1 MSILVGVKNISFLHP
16 SLEDMEIIF
25 ISRFPRLVSI
35 LVAGCSLSM
44 TGLIMQTITKNK
56 FVSPTT
62 AGTADWAR
70 LGILI
75 AMLFFGNSSTMI
87 KMLVAF
93 VSCMFGSFLFIRL
106 LTKIR
111 IRNGILIPLIGLMI
125 GNIVEAVATFFAYR
139 FDLIQNMSSWMQGS
153 FSLILKGRY
162 ELLYVGI
169 PFLILGYLYADKFTI
184 AGMGK
189 DFSMN
194 LGLNHEQIVNLGLVL
209 VSVITSVV
217 TVTVGGLPFLD
228 LIVPN
233 IMSMIKGDNLKQSA
247 GHCAPWR
254 QFYSFLRHTGQN
266 SDLSLRNSHWHD
278 DQRNGKCRF
287 SYYGTEGSKEMTRK
301 LIRGRTDKRAAACLM
316 ILAVVA
322 AIAILLFIFQGLNQ
336 NNFDFNFPRRMKK
349 IAAMILVSICV
360 GYSSVVFQTM
370 TESKILTPGVMG
382 LDSLYLFI
390 QSFIVYLMGAEKLM
404 RMNSSLH
411 FIISVGAMMAA
422 SLIIYRLVFRAD
434 GFNIYTL
441 VLAGMI
447 MGTFFRGISSFL
459 QLLIDPNEFSI
470 LQGSLFAS
478 FRNINEKLLS
488 VSCIIVAG
496 SLFFTRKDISRF
508 DVLGLSK
515 DNAISLGIY
524 YDSLIKRTMLVIS
537 ALTAVSTVLVGPV
550 TFFGNPSCQSF
561 QRDTKNLPPQV
572 SDSRRCI
579 YRHHF
584 PSNGSV
590 YF

>member
-1 MSILVGVKNISFLHP
+1 MEKRYTNHKNMKLILFGILFIQCILSILVGVKNISFLHP
-16 SLEDMEIIF
+16 TLEDMEIIF

-56 FVSPTT
+56 FLSPTT

-233 IMSMIKGDNLKQSA
+233 IMSMIKGDNLK
-247 GHCAPWR
+247 
-254 QFYSFLRHTGQN
+254 N
-266 SDLSLRNSHWHD
+266 SLLDTALLGANFILFCDILGRI
-278 DQRNGKCRF
+278 
-287 SYYGTEGSKEMTRK
+287 
-301 LIRGRTDKRAAACLM
+301 LIYPYEIPIGM
-316 ILAVVA
+316 
-322 AIAILLFIFQGLNQ
+322 
-336 NNFDFNFPRRMKK
+336 M
-349 IAAMILVSICV
+349 
-360 GYSSVVFQTM
+360 
-370 TESKILTPGVMG
+370 
-382 LDSLYLFI
+382 
-390 QSFIVYLMGAEKLM
+390 
-404 RMNSSLH
+404 
-411 FIISVGAMMAA
+411 ISVTGSAAFLIMVLKGA
-422 SLIIYRLVFRAD
+422 
-434 GFNIYTL
+434 
-441 VLAGMI
+441 
-447 MGTFFRGISSFL
+447 
-459 QLLIDPNEFSI
+459 
-470 LQGSLFAS
+470 
-478 FRNINEKLLS
+478 K
-488 VSCIIVAG
+488 
-496 SLFFTRKDISRF
+496 K
-508 DVLGLSK
+508 
-515 DNAISLGIY
+515 
-524 YDSLIKRTMLVIS
+524 
-537 ALTAVSTVLVGPV
+537 
-550 TFFGNPSCQSF
+550 
-561 QRDTKNLPPQV
+561 
-572 SDSRRCI
+572 
-579 YRHHF
+579 
-584 PSNGSV
+584 
-590 YF
+590 

>member
-1 MSILVGVKNISFLHP
+1 MKLILFGILFIQCILSILVGVKNISFLHP

-75 AMLFFGNSSTMI
+75 AMLFFGNSSTMV

-106 LTKIR
+106 LSKIR
-111 IRNGILIPLIGLMI
+111 IRNGILIPLIGLMM
-125 GNIVEAVATFFAYR
+125 GNVVEAASTFFAYR

-228 LIVPN
+228 LIIPN
-233 IMSMIKGDNLKQSA
+233 IMSMIKGDNLK
-247 GHCAPWR
+247 
-254 QFYSFLRHTGQN
+254 N
-266 SDLSLRNSHWHD
+266 SLLDTALLGANFILFCDILGRI
-278 DQRNGKCRF
+278 
-287 SYYGTEGSKEMTRK
+287 
-301 LIRGRTDKRAAACLM
+301 LIYPYEIPIGM
-316 ILAVVA
+316 
-322 AIAILLFIFQGLNQ
+322 
-336 NNFDFNFPRRMKK
+336 M
-349 IAAMILVSICV
+349 
-360 GYSSVVFQTM
+360 
-370 TESKILTPGVMG
+370 
-382 LDSLYLFI
+382 
-390 QSFIVYLMGAEKLM
+390 
-404 RMNSSLH
+404 
-411 FIISVGAMMAA
+411 ISVTGSAVFLIMVLKGA
-422 SLIIYRLVFRAD
+422 
-434 GFNIYTL
+434 
-441 VLAGMI
+441 
-447 MGTFFRGISSFL
+447 
-459 QLLIDPNEFSI
+459 
-470 LQGSLFAS
+470 
-478 FRNINEKLLS
+478 K
-488 VSCIIVAG
+488 
-496 SLFFTRKDISRF
+496 K
-508 DVLGLSK
+508 
-515 DNAISLGIY
+515 
-524 YDSLIKRTMLVIS
+524 
-537 ALTAVSTVLVGPV
+537 
-550 TFFGNPSCQSF
+550 
-561 QRDTKNLPPQV
+561 
-572 SDSRRCI
+572 
-579 YRHHF
+579 
-584 PSNGSV
+584 
-590 YF
+590 

>member
-1 MSILVGVKNISFLHP
+1 MEKPYTNHKNMKLILFGILFIQCILSILVGVKNISLLHP

-75 AMLFFGNSSTMI
+75 AMLFFGNSSTMV

-106 LTKIR
+106 LSKIR
-111 IRNGILIPLIGLMI
+111 IRNGILIPLIGLMM
-125 GNIVEAVATFFAYR
+125 GNVVEAASTFFAYR

-228 LIVPN
+228 LIIPN
-233 IMSMIKGDNLKQSA
+233 IMSMIKGDNLK
-247 GHCAPWR
+247 
-254 QFYSFLRHTGQN
+254 N
-266 SDLSLRNSHWHD
+266 SLLDTALLGANFILFCDILGRI
-278 DQRNGKCRF
+278 
-287 SYYGTEGSKEMTRK
+287 
-301 LIRGRTDKRAAACLM
+301 LIYPYEIPIGM
-316 ILAVVA
+316 
-322 AIAILLFIFQGLNQ
+322 
-336 NNFDFNFPRRMKK
+336 M
-349 IAAMILVSICV
+349 
-360 GYSSVVFQTM
+360 
-370 TESKILTPGVMG
+370 
-382 LDSLYLFI
+382 
-390 QSFIVYLMGAEKLM
+390 
-404 RMNSSLH
+404 
-411 FIISVGAMMAA
+411 ISVTGSAVFLIMVLKGA
-422 SLIIYRLVFRAD
+422 
-434 GFNIYTL
+434 
-441 VLAGMI
+441 
-447 MGTFFRGISSFL
+447 
-459 QLLIDPNEFSI
+459 
-470 LQGSLFAS
+470 
-478 FRNINEKLLS
+478 K
-488 VSCIIVAG
+488 
-496 SLFFTRKDISRF
+496 K
-508 DVLGLSK
+508 
-515 DNAISLGIY
+515 
-524 YDSLIKRTMLVIS
+524 
-537 ALTAVSTVLVGPV
+537 
-550 TFFGNPSCQSF
+550 
-561 QRDTKNLPPQV
+561 
-572 SDSRRCI
+572 
-579 YRHHF
+579 
-584 PSNGSV
+584 
-590 YF
+590 

>member
-1 MSILVGVKNISFLHP
+1 MEKPYTNHKNMKLILFGILFIQCILSILVGVKNISFLHP

-35 LVAGCSLSM
+35 LVAGYSLSM

-233 IMSMIKGDNLKQSA
+233 IMSMIKGDNLK
-247 GHCAPWR
+247 
-254 QFYSFLRHTGQN
+254 N
-266 SDLSLRNSHWHD
+266 SLLDTALLGANFILFCDILGRV
-278 DQRNGKCRF
+278 
-287 SYYGTEGSKEMTRK
+287 
-301 LIRGRTDKRAAACLM
+301 LIYPYEIPIGM
-316 ILAVVA
+316 
-322 AIAILLFIFQGLNQ
+322 
-336 NNFDFNFPRRMKK
+336 M
-349 IAAMILVSICV
+349 
-360 GYSSVVFQTM
+360 
-370 TESKILTPGVMG
+370 
-382 LDSLYLFI
+382 
-390 QSFIVYLMGAEKLM
+390 
-404 RMNSSLH
+404 
-411 FIISVGAMMAA
+411 ISVTGSAAFLIMVLKGA
-422 SLIIYRLVFRAD
+422 
-434 GFNIYTL
+434 
-441 VLAGMI
+441 
-447 MGTFFRGISSFL
+447 
-459 QLLIDPNEFSI
+459 
-470 LQGSLFAS
+470 
-478 FRNINEKLLS
+478 K
-488 VSCIIVAG
+488 
-496 SLFFTRKDISRF
+496 K
-508 DVLGLSK
+508 
-515 DNAISLGIY
+515 
-524 YDSLIKRTMLVIS
+524 
-537 ALTAVSTVLVGPV
+537 
-550 TFFGNPSCQSF
+550 
-561 QRDTKNLPPQV
+561 
-572 SDSRRCI
+572 
-579 YRHHF
+579 
-584 PSNGSV
+584 
-590 YF
+590 

>member
-1 MSILVGVKNISFLHP
+1 MEKPYTNHKNMKLILFGILFIQCILSILVGVKNISFLHP

-75 AMLFFGNSSTMI
+75 AMLFFGNSSTMV

-106 LTKIR
+106 LSKIR
-111 IRNGILIPLIGLMI
+111 IRNGILIPLIGLMM
-125 GNIVEAVATFFAYR
+125 GNVVEAASTFFAYR

-233 IMSMIKGDNLKQSA
+233 IMSMIKGDNLK
-247 GHCAPWR
+247 
-254 QFYSFLRHTGQN
+254 N
-266 SDLSLRNSHWHD
+266 SLLDTALLGANFILFCDILGRI
-278 DQRNGKCRF
+278 
-287 SYYGTEGSKEMTRK
+287 
-301 LIRGRTDKRAAACLM
+301 LIYPYEIPIGM
-316 ILAVVA
+316 
-322 AIAILLFIFQGLNQ
+322 
-336 NNFDFNFPRRMKK
+336 M
-349 IAAMILVSICV
+349 
-360 GYSSVVFQTM
+360 
-370 TESKILTPGVMG
+370 
-382 LDSLYLFI
+382 
-390 QSFIVYLMGAEKLM
+390 
-404 RMNSSLH
+404 
-411 FIISVGAMMAA
+411 ISVTGSAAFLIMVLKGA
-422 SLIIYRLVFRAD
+422 
-434 GFNIYTL
+434 
-441 VLAGMI
+441 
-447 MGTFFRGISSFL
+447 
-459 QLLIDPNEFSI
+459 
-470 LQGSLFAS
+470 
-478 FRNINEKLLS
+478 K
-488 VSCIIVAG
+488 
-496 SLFFTRKDISRF
+496 K
-508 DVLGLSK
+508 
-515 DNAISLGIY
+515 
-524 YDSLIKRTMLVIS
+524 
-537 ALTAVSTVLVGPV
+537 
-550 TFFGNPSCQSF
+550 
-561 QRDTKNLPPQV
+561 
-572 SDSRRCI
+572 
-579 YRHHF
+579 
-584 PSNGSV
+584 
-590 YF
+590 

>member
-1 MSILVGVKNISFLHP
+1 MEKPYTNHKNMKLILFGILFIQCILSILVGVKNISFLHP

-75 AMLFFGNSSTMI
+75 AMLFFGNSSTMV

-106 LTKIR
+106 LSKIR
-111 IRNGILIPLIGLMI
+111 IRNGILIPLIGLMM
-125 GNIVEAVATFFAYR
+125 GNVVEAASTFFAYR

-228 LIVPN
+228 LIIPN
-233 IMSMIKGDNLKQSA
+233 IMSMIKGDNLK
-247 GHCAPWR
+247 
-254 QFYSFLRHTGQN
+254 N
-266 SDLSLRNSHWHD
+266 SLLDTALLGANFILFCDILGRI
-278 DQRNGKCRF
+278 
-287 SYYGTEGSKEMTRK
+287 
-301 LIRGRTDKRAAACLM
+301 LIYPYEIPIGM
-316 ILAVVA
+316 
-322 AIAILLFIFQGLNQ
+322 
-336 NNFDFNFPRRMKK
+336 M
-349 IAAMILVSICV
+349 
-360 GYSSVVFQTM
+360 
-370 TESKILTPGVMG
+370 
-382 LDSLYLFI
+382 
-390 QSFIVYLMGAEKLM
+390 
-404 RMNSSLH
+404 
-411 FIISVGAMMAA
+411 ISVTGSAVFLIMVLKGA
-422 SLIIYRLVFRAD
+422 
-434 GFNIYTL
+434 
-441 VLAGMI
+441 
-447 MGTFFRGISSFL
+447 
-459 QLLIDPNEFSI
+459 
-470 LQGSLFAS
+470 
-478 FRNINEKLLS
+478 K
-488 VSCIIVAG
+488 
-496 SLFFTRKDISRF
+496 K
-508 DVLGLSK
+508 
-515 DNAISLGIY
+515 
-524 YDSLIKRTMLVIS
+524 
-537 ALTAVSTVLVGPV
+537 
-550 TFFGNPSCQSF
+550 
-561 QRDTKNLPPQV
+561 
-572 SDSRRCI
+572 
-579 YRHHF
+579 
-584 PSNGSV
+584 
-590 YF
+590 

>member
-1 MSILVGVKNISFLHP
+1 MKLILFGILFIQCILSILVGVKNISFLHP

-233 IMSMIKGDNLKQSA
+233 IMSMIKGDNLK
-247 GHCAPWR
+247 
-254 QFYSFLRHTGQN
+254 N
-266 SDLSLRNSHWHD
+266 SLLDTALLGANFILFCDILGRI
-278 DQRNGKCRF
+278 
-287 SYYGTEGSKEMTRK
+287 
-301 LIRGRTDKRAAACLM
+301 LIYPYEIPIGM
-316 ILAVVA
+316 
-322 AIAILLFIFQGLNQ
+322 
-336 NNFDFNFPRRMKK
+336 M
-349 IAAMILVSICV
+349 
-360 GYSSVVFQTM
+360 
-370 TESKILTPGVMG
+370 
-382 LDSLYLFI
+382 
-390 QSFIVYLMGAEKLM
+390 
-404 RMNSSLH
+404 
-411 FIISVGAMMAA
+411 ISVTGSAAFLIMVLKGA
-422 SLIIYRLVFRAD
+422 
-434 GFNIYTL
+434 
-441 VLAGMI
+441 
-447 MGTFFRGISSFL
+447 
-459 QLLIDPNEFSI
+459 
-470 LQGSLFAS
+470 
-478 FRNINEKLLS
+478 K
-488 VSCIIVAG
+488 
-496 SLFFTRKDISRF
+496 K
-508 DVLGLSK
+508 
-515 DNAISLGIY
+515 
-524 YDSLIKRTMLVIS
+524 
-537 ALTAVSTVLVGPV
+537 
-550 TFFGNPSCQSF
+550 
-561 QRDTKNLPPQV
+561 
-572 SDSRRCI
+572 
-579 YRHHF
+579 
-584 PSNGSV
+584 
-590 YF
+590 

>member
-1 MSILVGVKNISFLHP
+1 MEKPYTNHKNMKLILFGILFIQCILSILVGVKNISLLHP

-75 AMLFFGNSSTMI
+75 AMLFFGNSSTMV

-106 LTKIR
+106 LSKIR
-111 IRNGILIPLIGLMI
+111 IRNGILIPLIGLMM
-125 GNIVEAVATFFAYR
+125 GNVVEAASTFFAYR

-228 LIVPN
+228 LIIPN
-233 IMSMIKGDNLKQSA
+233 IMSMIKGDNLK
-247 GHCAPWR
+247 
-254 QFYSFLRHTGQN
+254 N
-266 SDLSLRNSHWHD
+266 SLLDTALLGANFILFCDILGRV
-278 DQRNGKCRF
+278 
-287 SYYGTEGSKEMTRK
+287 
-301 LIRGRTDKRAAACLM
+301 LIYPYEIPIGM
-316 ILAVVA
+316 
-322 AIAILLFIFQGLNQ
+322 
-336 NNFDFNFPRRMKK
+336 M
-349 IAAMILVSICV
+349 
-360 GYSSVVFQTM
+360 
-370 TESKILTPGVMG
+370 
-382 LDSLYLFI
+382 
-390 QSFIVYLMGAEKLM
+390 
-404 RMNSSLH
+404 
-411 FIISVGAMMAA
+411 ISVTGSAVFLIMVLKGA
-422 SLIIYRLVFRAD
+422 
-434 GFNIYTL
+434 
-441 VLAGMI
+441 
-447 MGTFFRGISSFL
+447 
-459 QLLIDPNEFSI
+459 
-470 LQGSLFAS
+470 
-478 FRNINEKLLS
+478 K
-488 VSCIIVAG
+488 
-496 SLFFTRKDISRF
+496 K
-508 DVLGLSK
+508 
-515 DNAISLGIY
+515 
-524 YDSLIKRTMLVIS
+524 
-537 ALTAVSTVLVGPV
+537 
-550 TFFGNPSCQSF
+550 
-561 QRDTKNLPPQV
+561 
-572 SDSRRCI
+572 
-579 YRHHF
+579 
-584 PSNGSV
+584 
-590 YF
+590 

>member
-1 MSILVGVKNISFLHP
+1 MEKRYTNHKNMNLILFGILFIQCILSILVGVKNISFLHP
-16 SLEDMEIIF
+16 TLEDMEIIF

-233 IMSMIKGDNLKQSA
+233 IMSMIKGDNLK
-247 GHCAPWR
+247 
-254 QFYSFLRHTGQN
+254 N
-266 SDLSLRNSHWHD
+266 SLLDTALLGANFILFCDILGRI
-278 DQRNGKCRF
+278 
-287 SYYGTEGSKEMTRK
+287 
-301 LIRGRTDKRAAACLM
+301 LIYPYEIPIGM
-316 ILAVVA
+316 
-322 AIAILLFIFQGLNQ
+322 
-336 NNFDFNFPRRMKK
+336 M
-349 IAAMILVSICV
+349 
-360 GYSSVVFQTM
+360 
-370 TESKILTPGVMG
+370 
-382 LDSLYLFI
+382 
-390 QSFIVYLMGAEKLM
+390 
-404 RMNSSLH
+404 
-411 FIISVGAMMAA
+411 ISVTGSAAFLIMVLKGA
-422 SLIIYRLVFRAD
+422 
-434 GFNIYTL
+434 
-441 VLAGMI
+441 
-447 MGTFFRGISSFL
+447 
-459 QLLIDPNEFSI
+459 
-470 LQGSLFAS
+470 
-478 FRNINEKLLS
+478 K
-488 VSCIIVAG
+488 
-496 SLFFTRKDISRF
+496 K
-508 DVLGLSK
+508 
-515 DNAISLGIY
+515 
-524 YDSLIKRTMLVIS
+524 
-537 ALTAVSTVLVGPV
+537 
-550 TFFGNPSCQSF
+550 
-561 QRDTKNLPPQV
+561 
-572 SDSRRCI
+572 
-579 YRHHF
+579 
-584 PSNGSV
+584 
-590 YF
+590 

>member
-1 MSILVGVKNISFLHP
+1 MEKPYTNHKNMKLILFGILFIQCILSILVGVKNISFLHP

-75 AMLFFGNSSTMI
+75 AMLFFGSSSTMV

-106 LTKIR
+106 LSKIR
-111 IRNGILIPLIGLMI
+111 IRNGILIPLIGLMM
-125 GNIVEAVATFFAYR
+125 GNVVEAASTFFAYR

-228 LIVPN
+228 LIIPN
-233 IMSMIKGDNLKQSA
+233 IMSMIKGDNLK
-247 GHCAPWR
+247 
-254 QFYSFLRHTGQN
+254 N
-266 SDLSLRNSHWHD
+266 SLLDTALLGANFILFCDILGRI
-278 DQRNGKCRF
+278 
-287 SYYGTEGSKEMTRK
+287 
-301 LIRGRTDKRAAACLM
+301 LIYPYEIPIGM
-316 ILAVVA
+316 
-322 AIAILLFIFQGLNQ
+322 
-336 NNFDFNFPRRMKK
+336 M
-349 IAAMILVSICV
+349 
-360 GYSSVVFQTM
+360 
-370 TESKILTPGVMG
+370 
-382 LDSLYLFI
+382 
-390 QSFIVYLMGAEKLM
+390 
-404 RMNSSLH
+404 
-411 FIISVGAMMAA
+411 ISVTGSAVFLIMVLKGA
-422 SLIIYRLVFRAD
+422 
-434 GFNIYTL
+434 
-441 VLAGMI
+441 
-447 MGTFFRGISSFL
+447 
-459 QLLIDPNEFSI
+459 
-470 LQGSLFAS
+470 
-478 FRNINEKLLS
+478 K
-488 VSCIIVAG
+488 
-496 SLFFTRKDISRF
+496 K
-508 DVLGLSK
+508 
-515 DNAISLGIY
+515 
-524 YDSLIKRTMLVIS
+524 
-537 ALTAVSTVLVGPV
+537 
-550 TFFGNPSCQSF
+550 
-561 QRDTKNLPPQV
+561 
-572 SDSRRCI
+572 
-579 YRHHF
+579 
-584 PSNGSV
+584 
-590 YF
+590 

>member
-1 MSILVGVKNISFLHP
+1 MEKRYTNYKNMKLILFGILFIQCILSILVGVKNISFLHP

-233 IMSMIKGDNLKQSA
+233 IMSMIKGDNLK
-247 GHCAPWR
+247 
-254 QFYSFLRHTGQN
+254 N
-266 SDLSLRNSHWHD
+266 SLLDTALLGANFILFCDILGRI
-278 DQRNGKCRF
+278 
-287 SYYGTEGSKEMTRK
+287 
-301 LIRGRTDKRAAACLM
+301 LIYPYEIPIGM
-316 ILAVVA
+316 
-322 AIAILLFIFQGLNQ
+322 
-336 NNFDFNFPRRMKK
+336 M
-349 IAAMILVSICV
+349 
-360 GYSSVVFQTM
+360 
-370 TESKILTPGVMG
+370 
-382 LDSLYLFI
+382 
-390 QSFIVYLMGAEKLM
+390 
-404 RMNSSLH
+404 
-411 FIISVGAMMAA
+411 ISVTGSAAFLIMVLKGA
-422 SLIIYRLVFRAD
+422 
-434 GFNIYTL
+434 
-441 VLAGMI
+441 
-447 MGTFFRGISSFL
+447 
-459 QLLIDPNEFSI
+459 
-470 LQGSLFAS
+470 
-478 FRNINEKLLS
+478 K
-488 VSCIIVAG
+488 
-496 SLFFTRKDISRF
+496 K
-508 DVLGLSK
+508 
-515 DNAISLGIY
+515 
-524 YDSLIKRTMLVIS
+524 
-537 ALTAVSTVLVGPV
+537 
-550 TFFGNPSCQSF
+550 
-561 QRDTKNLPPQV
+561 
-572 SDSRRCI
+572 
-579 YRHHF
+579 
-584 PSNGSV
+584 
-590 YF
+590 

>member
-1 MSILVGVKNISFLHP
+1 MEKPYTNHKNMKLILFGILFIQCILSILVGVKNISFLHP

-75 AMLFFGNSSTMI
+75 AMLFFGNSSTMV

-106 LTKIR
+106 LSKIR
-111 IRNGILIPLIGLMI
+111 IRNGILIPLIGLMM
-125 GNIVEAVATFFAYR
+125 GNVVEAASTFFAYR

-228 LIVPN
+228 LIIPN
-233 IMSMIKGDNLKQSA
+233 IMSMIKGDNLK
-247 GHCAPWR
+247 
-254 QFYSFLRHTGQN
+254 N
-266 SDLSLRNSHWHD
+266 SLLDTALLGANFILFCDILGRI
-278 DQRNGKCRF
+278 
-287 SYYGTEGSKEMTRK
+287 
-301 LIRGRTDKRAAACLM
+301 LIYPYEIPIGM
-316 ILAVVA
+316 
-322 AIAILLFIFQGLNQ
+322 
-336 NNFDFNFPRRMKK
+336 M
-349 IAAMILVSICV
+349 
-360 GYSSVVFQTM
+360 
-370 TESKILTPGVMG
+370 
-382 LDSLYLFI
+382 
-390 QSFIVYLMGAEKLM
+390 
-404 RMNSSLH
+404 
-411 FIISVGAMMAA
+411 ISVTGSAIFLIMVLKGA
-422 SLIIYRLVFRAD
+422 
-434 GFNIYTL
+434 
-441 VLAGMI
+441 
-447 MGTFFRGISSFL
+447 
-459 QLLIDPNEFSI
+459 
-470 LQGSLFAS
+470 
-478 FRNINEKLLS
+478 K
-488 VSCIIVAG
+488 
-496 SLFFTRKDISRF
+496 K
-508 DVLGLSK
+508 
-515 DNAISLGIY
+515 
-524 YDSLIKRTMLVIS
+524 
-537 ALTAVSTVLVGPV
+537 
-550 TFFGNPSCQSF
+550 
-561 QRDTKNLPPQV
+561 
-572 SDSRRCI
+572 
-579 YRHHF
+579 
-584 PSNGSV
+584 
-590 YF
+590 

>member
-233 IMSMIKGDNLKQSA
+233 IMSMIKGDNLK
-247 GHCAPWR
+247 
-254 QFYSFLRHTGQN
+254 N
-266 SDLSLRNSHWHD
+266 SLLDTALLGANFILFCDILGRI
-278 DQRNGKCRF
+278 
-287 SYYGTEGSKEMTRK
+287 
-301 LIRGRTDKRAAACLM
+301 LIYPYEIPIGM
-316 ILAVVA
+316 
-322 AIAILLFIFQGLNQ
+322 
-336 NNFDFNFPRRMKK
+336 M
-349 IAAMILVSICV
+349 
-360 GYSSVVFQTM
+360 
-370 TESKILTPGVMG
+370 
-382 LDSLYLFI
+382 
-390 QSFIVYLMGAEKLM
+390 
-404 RMNSSLH
+404 
-411 FIISVGAMMAA
+411 ISVTGSAAFLIMVLKGA
-422 SLIIYRLVFRAD
+422 
-434 GFNIYTL
+434 
-441 VLAGMI
+441 
-447 MGTFFRGISSFL
+447 
-459 QLLIDPNEFSI
+459 
-470 LQGSLFAS
+470 
-478 FRNINEKLLS
+478 K
-488 VSCIIVAG
+488 
-496 SLFFTRKDISRF
+496 K
-508 DVLGLSK
+508 
-515 DNAISLGIY
+515 
-524 YDSLIKRTMLVIS
+524 
-537 ALTAVSTVLVGPV
+537 
-550 TFFGNPSCQSF
+550 
-561 QRDTKNLPPQV
+561 
-572 SDSRRCI
+572 
-579 YRHHF
+579 
-584 PSNGSV
+584 
-590 YF
+590 

>member
-1 MSILVGVKNISFLHP
+1 MEKPYTNHKNMKLILLGILFIQCILSILVGVKNISFLHP

-75 AMLFFGNSSTMI
+75 AMLFFGNSSTMV

-106 LTKIR
+106 LSKIR
-111 IRNGILIPLIGLMI
+111 IRNGILIPLIGLMM
-125 GNIVEAVATFFAYR
+125 GNVVEAASTFFAYR

-228 LIVPN
+228 LIIPN
-233 IMSMIKGDNLKQSA
+233 IMSMIKGDNLK
-247 GHCAPWR
+247 
-254 QFYSFLRHTGQN
+254 N
-266 SDLSLRNSHWHD
+266 SLLDTALLGANFILFCDILGRI
-278 DQRNGKCRF
+278 
-287 SYYGTEGSKEMTRK
+287 
-301 LIRGRTDKRAAACLM
+301 LIYPYEIPIGM
-316 ILAVVA
+316 
-322 AIAILLFIFQGLNQ
+322 
-336 NNFDFNFPRRMKK
+336 M
-349 IAAMILVSICV
+349 
-360 GYSSVVFQTM
+360 
-370 TESKILTPGVMG
+370 
-382 LDSLYLFI
+382 
-390 QSFIVYLMGAEKLM
+390 
-404 RMNSSLH
+404 
-411 FIISVGAMMAA
+411 ISVTGSAVFLIMVLKGA
-422 SLIIYRLVFRAD
+422 
-434 GFNIYTL
+434 
-441 VLAGMI
+441 
-447 MGTFFRGISSFL
+447 
-459 QLLIDPNEFSI
+459 
-470 LQGSLFAS
+470 
-478 FRNINEKLLS
+478 K
-488 VSCIIVAG
+488 
-496 SLFFTRKDISRF
+496 K
-508 DVLGLSK
+508 
-515 DNAISLGIY
+515 
-524 YDSLIKRTMLVIS
+524 
-537 ALTAVSTVLVGPV
+537 
-550 TFFGNPSCQSF
+550 
-561 QRDTKNLPPQV
+561 
-572 SDSRRCI
+572 
-579 YRHHF
+579 
-584 PSNGSV
+584 
-590 YF
+590 

>member
-1 MSILVGVKNISFLHP
+1 LEKPYTNHKNMKLILFGILFIQCILSILVGVKNISFLHP

-75 AMLFFGNSSTMI
+75 AMLFFGNSSTMV

-106 LTKIR
+106 LSKIR
-111 IRNGILIPLIGLMI
+111 IRNGILIPLIGLMM
-125 GNIVEAVATFFAYR
+125 GNVVEAASTFFAYR

-228 LIVPN
+228 LIIPN
-233 IMSMIKGDNLKQSA
+233 IMSMIKGDNLK
-247 GHCAPWR
+247 
-254 QFYSFLRHTGQN
+254 N
-266 SDLSLRNSHWHD
+266 SLLDTALLGANFILFCDILGRI
-278 DQRNGKCRF
+278 
-287 SYYGTEGSKEMTRK
+287 
-301 LIRGRTDKRAAACLM
+301 LIYPYEIPIGM
-316 ILAVVA
+316 
-322 AIAILLFIFQGLNQ
+322 
-336 NNFDFNFPRRMKK
+336 M
-349 IAAMILVSICV
+349 
-360 GYSSVVFQTM
+360 
-370 TESKILTPGVMG
+370 
-382 LDSLYLFI
+382 
-390 QSFIVYLMGAEKLM
+390 
-404 RMNSSLH
+404 
-411 FIISVGAMMAA
+411 ISVTGSAVFLIMVLKGA
-422 SLIIYRLVFRAD
+422 
-434 GFNIYTL
+434 
-441 VLAGMI
+441 
-447 MGTFFRGISSFL
+447 
-459 QLLIDPNEFSI
+459 
-470 LQGSLFAS
+470 
-478 FRNINEKLLS
+478 K
-488 VSCIIVAG
+488 
-496 SLFFTRKDISRF
+496 K
-508 DVLGLSK
+508 
-515 DNAISLGIY
+515 
-524 YDSLIKRTMLVIS
+524 
-537 ALTAVSTVLVGPV
+537 
-550 TFFGNPSCQSF
+550 
-561 QRDTKNLPPQV
+561 
-572 SDSRRCI
+572 
-579 YRHHF
+579 
-584 PSNGSV
+584 
-590 YF
+590 